1 LRKLFSLA
9 GALVALAV
17 PAGAHAADAGINVPG
32 GEASAAQATNIPL
45 GSKMGRVFWTWNGQS
60 TPGGEL
66 ANYVS
71 IAAAFNARG
80 AKPVFTL
87 TGHGG
92 GSGIDINAYANYIG
106 LASQA
111 LGTNVAAWE
120 VWNEPDE
127 AEYWGNAGGD
137 PAKYTALLKAVYPK
151 VAGRAPVFVGGL
163 VGNDYD
169 FVDKLYAAGAK
180 GSFDGI
186 ATHTDTACSIVGPDQ
201 FYRDPNGRISR
212 YSFLGF
218 REVKASMDKNGDGD
232 KPIWITEMGW
242 NTMSTAPTSCD
253 LGDSAGKKAAG
264 VSQPDQAKF
273 LQQAYAC
280 LEGYPYVRNALWFNL
295 QDSVGNG
302 SAHFYGLLEANGVQ
316 KPSYGAY
323 TGVLG
328 GVNPF
333 RGQECGDFD
342 PPTITVN
349 IPANT
354 QFTGALPLRA
364 SAADKA
370 GVGRISYF
378 VDDSPTVIRN
388 FTPADKVNLPTTLEA
403 NLEANGGWQGAKKLA
418 PGPHV
423 IKVVALDKQG
433 NTATATVTVVKIDAG
448 QVAAVP
454 TTLVTTLSGK
464 GATKTLTVKV
474 QGSGLTTLT
483 GKINVAFEKK
493 VKGKWKKA
501 HGFSSS
507 AKSGFK
513 KSKTLKKAQWRV
525 RIDYTGGPGYKKSS
539 KTISFKV

>member
-1 LRKLFSLA
+1 LRKFLPLA
-9 GALVALAV
+9 GALAALAV
-17 PAGAHAADAGINVPG
+17 PSGAHAADVGVNVPG
-32 GEASAAQATNIPL
+32 GEAAAAQTSKIPP
-45 GSKMGRVFWTWNGQS
+45 GTKYGRVFWTWSGQS

-66 ANYVS
+66 ANFTA
-71 IAAAFNARG
+71 IAAAFKAAG
-80 AKPVFTL
+80 AQPVFVL

-92 GSGIDINAYANYIG
+92 GSAINIDAYANYIG
-106 LASQA
+106 LAAQA
-111 LGTNVAAWE
+111 LGANAAAWE

-151 VAGRAPVFVGGL
+151 VAGKSKVFVGGL

-242 NTMSTAPTSCD
+242 NTMSTSPTSCD
-253 LGDSAGKKAAG
+253 LGDFAGRKAAG
-264 VSQPDQAKF
+264 VSQADQGKF

-280 LEGYPYVRNALWFNL
+280 LADYPYVTNAMWFNL
-295 QDSVGNG
+295 QDSGEGG
-302 SAHFYGLLEANGVQ
+302 SAHYYGLLESGGAK
-316 KPSYGAY
+316 KPAYGAY
-323 TGVLG
+323 TDTIG
-328 GVNPF
+328 GKNPF
-333 RGQECGDFD
+333 AGQECGDFV
-342 PPTITVN
+342 PPTISVN
-349 IPANT
+349 IPANA

-364 SAADKA
+364 SATDKA
-370 GVGRISYF
+370 GVGRISYY
-378 VDDSPTVIRN
+378 VDDETNEIRN
-388 FTPADKVNLPTTLEA
+388 FTPKDKVNLPTTLDA
-403 NLEANGGWQGAKKLA
+403 NLEDNGGWQGAKKLA

-433 NTATATVTVVKIDAG
+433 NTATQTVTVVKVDPS
-448 QVAAVP
+448 QVTAVP
-454 TTLVTTLSGK
+454 TTLLTKLSGS
-464 GATKTLTVKV
+464 GAAKTLAVTV
-474 QGSGLTTLT
+474 QGAGLTTLT
-483 GKINVAFEKK
+483 GKINVSFEKN

-507 AKSGFK
+507 AKAGFK
-513 KSKTLKKAQWRV
+513 KSKTLKKAKWRV
-525 RIDYTGGPGYKKSS
+525 RIQYTGGPGYKPSS
-539 KTISFKV
+539 KTIGFTV